1 MEKVLE
7 FGRKYKYLILSGVV
21 ILMMIIAGVMV
32 YLFGD
37 KKEEVVEDAIKE
49 EVAVVEPKVDI
60 LEEEKEE
67 SITIDIKGE
76 VKTPGVYELPLN
88 SRVIDAI
95 NISGGLTNKAD
106 TSDINLSK
114 ILKDENVIV
123 ISNKYSNQTTKYTKK
138 ETSVVNNASTSKDN
152 VVSSSNSSD
161 TNTNKTNDKVSI
173 NTATKEQ
180 LMNLNGIGE
189 SKANDIIAYRNQ
201 NGLFKSIEDIK
212 KVSGIGD
219 KLFDKIK
226 DHITI

>member
-37 KKEEVVEDAIKE
+37 KKEEVVEDVIKE
-49 EVAVVEPKVDI
+49 EVAVVEPKNEV
-60 LEEEKEE
+60 LKEEKEE

-114 ILKDENVIV
+114 ILKDENVII

-152 VVSSSNSSD
+152 VVSSNNSSD

>member
-37 KKEEVVEDAIKE
+37 KKEEVVEDVIKE
-49 EVAVVEPKVDI
+49 EVAVVEPKEEV
-60 LEEEKEE
+60 LEEKKEE

-226 DHITI
+226 DNITI

>member
-37 KKEEVVEDAIKE
+37 KKEEVVEDVIKE
-49 EVAVVEPKVDI
+49 EVAVVEPKVEI
-60 LEEEKEE
+60 LEEKKEE

-114 ILKDENVIV
+114 ILKDENVII

>member
-37 KKEEVVEDAIKE
+37 KKEEVVEDVIKE
-49 EVAVVEPKVDI
+49 EVAVVEPKEEV

-138 ETSVVNNASTSKDN
+138 ETLVVNNASTSKDN

>member
-7 FGRKYKYLILSGVV
+7 FGRKYKYLILSGLV

>member
-49 EVAVVEPKVDI
+49 EVAVVEPKVEI

-123 ISNKYSNQTTKYTKK
+123 ISNKYSNQTTKYTQK
-138 ETSVVNNASTSKDN
+138 ETSVVNNASISKDN

-161 TNTNKTNDKVSI
+161 TNTNKINDKVSI

-212 KVSGIGD
+212 KISGIGD

>member
-21 ILMMIIAGVMV
+21 ILMMIIAGLMV

-37 KKEEVVEDAIKE
+37 KKEEVVEDVIKE
-49 EVAVVEPKVDI
+49 EVAVVEPKVEI

-76 VKTPGVYELPLN
+76 VKIPGVYELPLN

-152 VVSSSNSSD
+152 VVSSNNSSD

>member
-37 KKEEVVEDAIKE
+37 KKEEVVEDVIKE
-49 EVAVVEPKVDI
+49 EVAVVEQKDEI

>member
-37 KKEEVVEDAIKE
+37 KKEEVVEEVIKE
-49 EVAVVEPKVDI
+49 EVAVVEPKEEV

-138 ETSVVNNASTSKDN
+138 ETLVVNNASTSKDN

-212 KVSGIGD
+212 KISGIGD

>member
-49 EVAVVEPKVDI
+49 EVAVVEPKVEI

>member
-7 FGRKYKYLILSGVV
+7 FGRKYKYLILSGIV

-37 KKEEVVEDAIKE
+37 KKEEVVEDVIKE
-49 EVAVVEPKVDI
+49 EVAVVESKEEV

-123 ISNKYSNQTTKYTKK
+123 ISNKYSNQTTKYTQK

-226 DHITI
+226 DNITI

>member
-32 YLFGD
+32 YLFGY
-37 KKEEVVEDAIKE
+37 KKEEVVEDVIKE
-49 EVAVVEPKVDI
+49 EVAVVEPKVEI
-60 LEEEKEE
+60 LEEKKEE

-114 ILKDENVIV
+114 ILKDENVII

>member
-37 KKEEVVEDAIKE
+37 KKEEVVEDVIKE
-49 EVAVVEPKVDI
+49 EVAVVEPKEEV

-138 ETSVVNNASTSKDN
+138 ETLVVNNASTSKDN

-212 KVSGIGD
+212 KISGIGD

>member
-7 FGRKYKYLILSGVV
+7 FGRKYKYLILSGIV

-37 KKEEVVEDAIKE
+37 KKEEVVEDVIKE
-49 EVAVVEPKVDI
+49 EVAVVEPKEEV

-123 ISNKYSNQTTKYTKK
+123 ISNKYSNQTTKYTQK

-226 DHITI
+226 DNITI

>member
-7 FGRKYKYLILSGVV
+7 FGRKYKYLIVSGIV

-37 KKEEVVEDAIKE
+37 KKEEVVEDVIKE
-49 EVAVVEPKVDI
+49 EVAVVESKEEV

-123 ISNKYSNQTTKYTKK
+123 ISNKYSNQTTKYTQK

-226 DHITI
+226 DNITI

>member
-49 EVAVVEPKVDI
+49 EVAVVEPKVEI

-123 ISNKYSNQTTKYTKK
+123 ISNKYSNQTTKYTQK
-138 ETSVVNNASTSKDN
+138 ETSVVNNASISKDN

>member
-21 ILMMIIAGVMV
+21 ILMMIIAGVMA

-49 EVAVVEPKVDI
+49 EVAVVEPKVEI

-123 ISNKYSNQTTKYTKK
+123 ISNKYSNQTTKYTQK
-138 ETSVVNNASTSKDN
+138 ETSVVNNASISKDN

>member
-21 ILMMIIAGVMV
+21 ILMMMIAGVMV

-37 KKEEVVEDAIKE
+37 KKEEVVEDVIKE
-49 EVAVVEPKVDI
+49 EVAVVESKEEV

-123 ISNKYSNQTTKYTKK
+123 ISNKYSNQTTKYTQK